1 VKEKGEI
8 QSEYE
13 TELKLLQKQNEE
25 AIDKLLIEFRNNL
38 GKIQE
43 EYEDQKRTADGLKTQ
58 FEEKVVQTT
67 QQNEEELE
75 KMRKLNSNE
84 RHNL

>member
-13 TELKLLQKQNEE
+13 AELKLLQKQNEE
-25 AIDKLLIEFRNNL
+25 AIDKLLIEFKNNL

-58 FEEKVVQTT
+58 FEEKVVQTSTDNEKELKDMREEQST
-67 QQNEEELE
+67 QRL
-75 KMRKLNSNE
+75 
-84 RHNL
+84 

>member
-1 VKEKGEI
+1 
-8 QSEYE
+8 
-13 TELKLLQKQNEE
+13 
-25 AIDKLLIEFRNNL
+25 
-38 GKIQE
+38 
-43 EYEDQKRTADGLKTQ
+43 LKTQ